1 LHQWIGE
8 NKPGKILSEG
18 KGMEVIKKAVRSS
31 CTGMFFK
38 Q

>member
-1 LHQWIGE
+1 MGPVKTNRVKSCL
-8 NKPGKILSEG
+8 NG

-31 CTGMFFK
+31 CTGMFVK